1 MKNSNPLSDTLRA
14 LRIESGLSGA
24 EAARR
29 AGLSQSKVSR
39 AETGSFLPSEEEIV
53 ALCRVYGAP
62 AEALDDLIQMTR
74 ELRDET
80 TSARVVLQRGGW
92 WMQHRIGKL
101 EAAASRILSYST
113 NTMIGLLQTRSYI
126 EALFGGS
133 MSDDDRDRTVAARLQ
148 RQELLDSSREFV
160 CVMTEGVLRWNMGG
174 AAVMAA
180 QLDRLI
186 VHSQRPNVHLGLIP
200 WTTPAFVPAGNSF
213 TMYDTRAVMLGTQTA
228 TALITDEDNIAEYA
242 AHWAEIEPLV
252 SWGDEARAIVD
263 RIATDYRGLL

>member
-14 LRIESGLSGA
+14 LRSESGLSGA

-29 AGLSQSKVSR
+29 TGLSQSKVSR
-39 AETGSFLPSEEEIV
+39 AETGSFLPSEDEIL
-53 ALCRVYGAP
+53 ALCQVYGAP
-62 AEALDDLIQMTR
+62 AEAVEDLVHMTR
-74 ELRDET
+74 ELREET

-92 WMQHRIGKL
+92 WMQQRIGKL

-113 NTMIGLLQTRSYI
+113 NTMIGLLQTRSYA

-133 MSDDDRDRTVAARLQ
+133 LSDEDRERTVTARLQ
-148 RQELLDSSREFV
+148 RQELLDSAREFV

-174 AAVMAA
+174 AAVMVE
-180 QLDRLI
+180 QLDHLI
-186 VHSQRPNVHLGLIP
+186 DQSQRPNVRVGIIP

-213 TMYDTRAVMLGTQTA
+213 TMYDALAVMLGTQTA
-228 TALITDEDNIAEYA
+228 TALITDEANIAEYA

-252 SWGDEARAIVD
+252 SWGDEARAVID
-263 RIATDYRGLL
+263 RVAADYRGLL

>member
-62 AEALDDLIQMTR
+62 AEAVDDLIEMTR

-92 WMQHRIGKL
+92 WMQQRIGKL
-101 EAAASRILSYST
+101 ESAASRILSYST
-113 NTMIGLLQTRSYI
+113 STVIGLLQTKPYI
-126 EALFGGS
+126 EALFGEALS
-133 MSDDDRDRTVAARLQ
+133 EEDRDRTVAARLQ
-148 RQELLDSSREFV
+148 RQELLDSPREFL

-174 AAVMAA
+174 AAVMVE
-180 QLDRLI
+180 QLDHLI
-186 VHSQRPNVHLGLIP
+186 VQSQRPNVRVGLIP
-200 WTTPAFVPAGNSF
+200 WTTPAFVPAGNPF
-213 TMYDTRAVMLGTQTA
+213 TMYDTRAVLLGTQTA
-228 TALITDEDNIAEYA
+228 TALITDEDNVAEYT

-252 SWGDEARAIVD
+252 SWGDEARAIVE
-263 RIATDYRGLL
+263 RVAADYRTLL